1 MVNPSVYPLGE
12 PSLITRSVEL
22 SIAPHLNNKMIPPH
36 ARPAL
41 EARGLGLDTF
51 KPLTKEEMIAHLD

>member
-1 MVNPSVYPLGE
+1 MVRYLTLCRDENLTNQH
-12 PSLITRSVEL
+12 LEL
-22 SIAPHLNNKMIPPH
+22 SIAPDLNAQMIPPH

-51 KPLTKEEMIAHLD
+51 KPLTKDEMLAHLD